1 MEAPYWHNDE
11 RSVLLFLGRIHPKK
25 GLLQL
30 IESWSRLK
38 HVNPALAAK
47 WLLVIAGWDESGH
60 EGILRRSVCEHN
72 LERDVLFAGP
82 LFDRD
87 KERALRHARGFILPS
102 LSEGLP
108 IGVLEAWSFE
118 LPVFMT
124 SGCNLMQ
131 GFNVGAAFK
140 IEAEPVS
147 ISKSLL
153 SLLGDESA
161 LREAG
166 RRGRKLVEHS
176 FSWTVIVEQFVTLY
190 RWLVRGGIK
199 PGFVE

>member
-1 MEAPYWHNDE
+1 
-11 RSVLLFLGRIHPKK
+11 
-25 GLLQL
+25 
-30 IESWSRLK
+30 
-38 HVNPALAAK
+38 
-47 WLLVIAGWDESGH
+47 
-60 EGILRRSVCEHN
+60 
-72 LERDVLFAGP
+72 
-82 LFDRD
+82 
-87 KERALRHARGFILPS
+87 
-102 LSEGLP
+102 
-108 IGVLEAWSFE
+108 
-118 LPVFMT
+118 
-124 SGCNLMQ
+124 MQ